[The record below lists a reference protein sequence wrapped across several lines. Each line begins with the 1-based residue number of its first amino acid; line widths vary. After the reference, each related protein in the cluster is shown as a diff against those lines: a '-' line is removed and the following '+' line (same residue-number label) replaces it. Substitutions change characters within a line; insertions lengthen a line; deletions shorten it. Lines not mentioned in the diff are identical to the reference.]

1 MTEEVFRL
9 QMNVISTCDVFG
21 KLIDLLA
28 GDWIIKVWCWF
39 ALVVFL
45 EQVLDEE
52 LLKLI
57 AGGKEDKDLGD
68 QVESIGET
76 TDVADEVEEVIDLP
90 RVINSI

>member
-45 EQVLDEE
+45 EQVLDKE
-52 LLKLI
+52 LLKLVS
-57 AGGKEDKDLGD
+57 GGKEDKDFSD
-68 QVESIGET
+68 QVESVCET
-76 TDVADEVEEVIDLP
+76 PDITDEV
-90 RVINSI
+90 